1 MKVTFFLI
9 PMFIVLAIVLFLSKK
24 ADVHDLS
31 EYKGYRAT
39 NIEKFGGRYVSV
51 TLENTF
57 KDGHK
62 VTVKKEFV
70 LDDVLPILHFKNDTI
85 Q

>member
-1 MKVTFFLI
+1 MKAIIFLT
-9 PMFIVLAIVLFLSKK
+9 PMLIVLAMVLFFSKK

-39 NIEKFGGRYVSV
+39 NIEKFGGRYVSI
-51 TLENTF
+51 TLENTL

-62 VTVKKEFV
+62 TIVTKEFV
-70 LDDVLPILHFKNDTI
+70 LTDVLPLLHFKNDTI